1 MIPIFG
7 DAPSIDTTPTR
18 IGSVI
23 LRASVSR
30 YEMEYVSIVPL
41 SLRYTHSS
49 VGRKHSSQ
57 NILGGNRIRL
67 QALHDRPTSRPRWS
81 SARNRLIASP
91 ADQANFA
98 SGRYRT
104 VVTTPDSRSFG
115 PSSTPG
121 HLSILDVM
129 RPSPPRCRT
138 A

>member
-7 DAPSIDTTPTR
+7 DAPSTETTPTR

-30 YEMEYVSIVPL
+30 YEIEYVSIVPV
-41 SLRYTHSS
+41 SFTYTHSS

-57 NILGGNRIRL
+57 NILGGKRMRP
-67 QALHDRPTSRPRWS
+67 QFLHSLAMRRPCWS

-91 ADQANFA
+91 ADHANFA

-104 VVTTPDSRSFG
+104 VVTLPLSRSFD

-121 HLSILDVM
+121 HRVTLAVTS
-129 RPSPPRCRT
+129 PSQPRCRT
-138 A
+138 